1 MCGRC
6 GRRLL
11 AAYSGT
17 SNRLRY
23 TCMQATM
30 SYGAPGC
37 LSLAGTVLDD
47 LVAEQVMQVLA
58 PASLELSIA
67 AEQALRAER
76 EQLERH
82 WQQRLERSRY
92 EVERA
97 ARQYAAV
104 EPENR
109 LVARSLE
116 KQWEERLRAVESV
129 EKEYHAWKSSHLGT
143 FTQADRE
150 AIEKLGLYPPRV
162 ILLNKNYDDNF
173 ERELLKEFKDAD
185 PPKNEASRIRAGEPI
200 GCSTERQP
208 DAGH

>member
-1 MCGRC
+1 
-6 GRRLL
+6 
-11 AAYSGT
+11 
-17 SNRLRY
+17 
-23 TCMQATM
+23 M

-47 LVAEQVMQVLA
+47 LVAEQVMQILA

-104 EPENR
+104 EPLCGAQGYVAVRSESRFVTHIQLCGRHITFSADSADLTQNR
-109 LVARSLE
+109 V
-116 KQWEERLRAVESV
+116 
-129 EKEYHAWKSSHLGT
+129 
-143 FTQADRE
+143 
-150 AIEKLGLYPPRV
+150 
-162 ILLNKNYDDNF
+162 
-173 ERELLKEFKDAD
+173 
-185 PPKNEASRIRAGEPI
+185 
-200 GCSTERQP
+200 
-208 DAGH
+208 